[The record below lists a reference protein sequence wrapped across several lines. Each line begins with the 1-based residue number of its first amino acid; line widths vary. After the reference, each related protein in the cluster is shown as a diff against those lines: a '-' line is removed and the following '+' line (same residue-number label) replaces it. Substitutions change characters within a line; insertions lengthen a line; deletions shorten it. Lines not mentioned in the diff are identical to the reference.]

1 MSNKKLIK
9 KVFDKEL
16 IDYYYLDL
24 TIDDLIDRLH
34 NLTFK
39 GSKNKDNVP
48 FNAQVRGYQGAIDS
62 ENCYWIIKKLEDESP
77 YTNRLY
83 ELAYYIDFS
92 LQTLAAPSMLIKIDD
107 TYYRGSKVVL
117 NAIQISGYN
126 YTSSPF
132 KSVLANDLINRW
144 LFFDEDRNP
153 NNYMVVHNSRQLP
166 LIVAI
171 DYNKIDLEATSMKI
185 TGNKNEFG
193 WYREEKTRFLT
204 LLKPS
209 NFDDLDILC
218 FQSRLKLLMSLSE
231 DKLKVICLKLFKD
244 LTEDP
249 KDKAELIVSNIV
261 KRRNYI
267 HNYFT
272 KHFSVNKSLDQS
284 DYSGLGKTFTNIYNN
299 K

>member
-1 MSNKKLIK
+1 MSNKLMK
-9 KVFDKEL
+9 KVFDKDL
-16 IDYYYLDL
+16 IDYYYLDH
-24 TIDDLIDRLH
+24 TIDQLIDRLH
-34 NLTFK
+34 RLTFK
-39 GSKNKDNVP
+39 ADINGHSVP

-62 ENCYWIIKKLEDESP
+62 ENCYWIIKKMNDESP

-117 NAIQISGYN
+117 KGIQISGYN
-126 YTSSPF
+126 YTESPF
-132 KSVLANDLINRW
+132 KNVLANDLINRW

-153 NNYMVVHNSRQLP
+153 NNYMVIHNSKQLP

-171 DYNKIDLEATSMKI
+171 DYNKIDLETTVMKI
-185 TGNKNEFG
+185 TGNDNEFG

-209 NFDDLDILC
+209 NFDDLDIKC
-218 FQSRLKLLMSLSE
+218 FQSRLDLLMTLSK
-231 DKLKVICLKLFKD
+231 DKLMNICRKLFKG
-244 LTEDP
+244 LTKNPEN
-249 KDKAELIVSNIV
+249 KAELVVSNLV

-267 HNYFT
+267 NTYFR
-272 KHFSVNKSLDQS
+272 KHFKVNNPLNQS
-284 DYSGLGKTFTNIYNN
+284 DYSGLGKTFTKMY
-299 K
+299 KDK